1 MEGVMKALSK
11 KYLLD
16 FLMDRYQ
23 QYFLNLPF
31 IYYIVPLAMNDKVNK
46 KNVNVS
52 LKEECCVFFVFCLEH
67 FDIFVKLY
75 VVLNPILKV

>member
-11 KYLLD
+11 KHLLD

-31 IYYIVPLAMNDKVNK
+31 IYYIIPLAMNDNF
-46 KNVNVS
+46 NVS